1 MFGKD
6 FGGRLCSVADP
17 FFVPGEQRSEKVH
30 ELFSIIAQR
39 YDLINDLQ
47 SFGLHR
53 YWKRKVIRL
62 ADVQP
67 GDSALDVCCG
77 TGDLTFALARHGA
90 RAVGLDF
97 NQEMLQ
103 VAQTRIPLGSR
114 LHSEQGTDST
124 WSLPGGIDQPSS
136 VRFVRGDAQKLPF
149 PDNSFDVV
157 TIGYGLRNLAMWESG
172 LREMQR
178 VAKAGARLLVLEFGK
193 PDNRLLRA
201 VYFGYLRVFVPLLG
215 RIVCGNADAYAYILE
230 SLKYYPAQ
238 KGVATKMAEL
248 GLCDTRTINILGGM
262 MSINFGINESDPRNP
277 LPES

>member
-1 MFGKD
+1 
-6 FGGRLCSVADP
+6 VADQ
-17 FFVPGEQRSEKVH
+17 FFVPGEQRSAKVH
-30 ELFSIIAQR
+30 QLFSIIAQR

-62 ADVQP
+62 ADVHP
-67 GDSALDVCCG
+67 GDCALDVCCG
-77 TGDLTFALARHGA
+77 TGDLTFALARRGA
-90 RAVGLDF
+90 QTVGLDF

-103 VAQTRIPLGSR
+103 VAQGRIPSGM
-114 LHSEQGTDST
+114 HSYSEGA
-124 WSLPGGIDQPSS
+124 LPCTPGHHKPSS
-136 VRFVRGDAQKLPF
+136 VRFLHGDAQKLPF

-172 LREMQR
+172 LQEMQR
-178 VAKAGARLLVLEFGK
+178 VGKAGARLLVLEFGK

-230 SLKYYPAQ
+230 SLKQYPAQ
-238 KGVATKMAEL
+238 KGVAAKMAEL
-248 GLCDTRTINILGGM
+248 GLRDTRTVNLFGGT
-262 MSINFGINESDPRNP
+262 MSINFGIKKS
-277 LPES
+277 